1 MSSGSEM
8 QAIPIDEILVRK
20 TLPVDIYILIAG
32 SKYLLLGKVGA
43 DVEVLKKFKERS
55 LDRFYVKISDYLHL
69 VQLAIQEGAAA
80 SNAAGVTNLARIKG
94 LQQALTSVYRE
105 IEDFGMDE
113 NAFKHAKLVN
123 HTTISFLARN
133 PAVTEM
139 FSLLDAV
146 GPSSVNHA
154 MMVSL
159 MASMIG
165 IGHGWSKPATIE
177 RLALGGL
184 LHDIGKTRLPADIL
198 EKKYDQMTDA
208 EKTIFNSHAEV
219 GSQMLLQVKSVPE
232 DVVLMI
238 KEHHELVDGTGVP
251 NKMKDLFMS
260 PLAKVI
266 ALADRVVEILEDS
279 DPRLRKVPS
288 VVLDLIENN
297 HPGQYNKDAIT
308 ALRRVIPKHGNRIA
322 G

>member
-1 MSSGSEM
+1 MTTASEM
-8 QAIPIDEILVRK
+8 QAIPIDEILARK

-43 DVEVLKKFKERS
+43 DVDVLKKFKERS
-55 LDRFYVKISDYLHL
+55 LDRFYVKIADYLHL
-69 VQLAIQEGAAA
+69 VQLAISEGAAT
-80 SNAAGVTNLARIKG
+80 SNAVGATNLVRIKG

-113 NAFKHAKLVN
+113 NAIKNAKLFN
-123 HTTISFLARN
+123 HSTISFLARN
-133 PAVTEM
+133 PGVSEM
-139 FSLLDAV
+139 FSVLDTIAPN
-146 GPSSVNHA
+146 GVNHA
-154 MMVSL
+154 MLVSL

-184 LHDIGKTRLPADIL
+184 LHDIGKTRLPADIMN
-198 EKKYDQMTDA
+198 KHYSAMTEA
-208 EKTIFNSHAEV
+208 ERTIYNGHAEI

-232 DVVLMI
+232 DVVLMV
-238 KEHHELVDGTGVP
+238 KEHHEFVDGTGVP
-251 NKMKDLFMS
+251 NGLKELFIS

-266 ALADRVVEILEDS
+266 SLADRVVEILEDS
-279 DPRLRKVPS
+279 DPRLRKSPS
-288 VVLDLIENN
+288 VILDIIENN
-297 HPGQYNKDAIT
+297 HPGQFNKDAIA
-308 ALRRVIPKHGNRIA
+308 ALRRVLPRANRIA